1 MQCHLL
7 PAAPAVK
14 DISICKRARASHG
27 GRRARIQNIN
37 IGKCAAIQ
45 PSDHTLLCPGRI
57 FLGRPVG
64 MQRGGAGF
72 FEWIDQ
78 SSRSH
83 VGNLA
88 TPVVQKGSTFIPLLF
103 ATFSLLPL

>member
-37 IGKCAAIQ
+37 IGKYAAIQ
-45 PSDHTLLCPGRI
+45 PSDQKTLLCPGKNISGPAGRNAEGGCR
-57 FLGRPVG
+57 FLR
-64 MQRGGAGF
+64 M
-72 FEWIDQ
+72 D
-78 SSRSH
+78 
-83 VGNLA
+83 
-88 TPVVQKGSTFIPLLF
+88 
-103 ATFSLLPL
+103 